1 MPCPGFCPIIA
12 YALDE
17 TVVLLHISRQ
27 AGSRM
32 TPPEKTGPS
41 PSLQWMW
48 ANIFGKGDA
57 DQAAIRESIGKI
69 PLFQELTN
77 KELRRVEESLY
88 LRKYRADSF
97 IFRAGE
103 PGLGMYIIHAGSV
116 RIQRPEEAEAEAG
129 EPFLELGPGDFFGEM
144 ALFEENVHLVSAKAH
159 THTALL
165 GFFRP
170 DLMTLCHYYPRLGC
184 KLLLALGRVIS
195 DRVRASLTGGPG
207 RV

>member
-1 MPCPGFCPIIA
+1 M
-12 YALDE
+12 
-17 TVVLLHISRQ
+17 SR
-27 AGSRM
+27 S
-32 TPPEKTGPS
+32 EKTDPA

-48 ANIFGKGDA
+48 ANIFRKGDA
-57 DQAAIRESIGKI
+57 DQAAIRESIEKI
-69 PLFQELTN
+69 PLFQNLTK

-116 RIQRPEEAEAEAG
+116 WIQRPEVDDSDDS

-144 ALFEENVHLVSAKAH
+144 ALFEENFHLVSARAH

-170 DLMTLCHYYPRLGC
+170 DLMTLSHYYPRLGC
-184 KLLLALGRVIS
+184 KLLLALGRMIS
-195 DRVRASLTGGPG
+195 DRFRASLTGGPG
-207 RV
+207 RA

>member
-1 MPCPGFCPIIA
+1 MS
-12 YALDE
+12 L
-17 TVVLLHISRQ
+17 
-27 AGSRM
+27 
-32 TPPEKTGPS
+32 PEKSDPA

-48 ANIFGKGDA
+48 ANIFRRGDA
-57 DQAAIRESIGKI
+57 DQVAIRESIEKI
-69 PLFQELTN
+69 PLFQGLTQ

-116 RIQRPEEAEAEAG
+116 WIQRPERGEEEDA

-144 ALFEENVHLVSAKAH
+144 ALFEESVHLVSARAH

-170 DLMTLCHYYPRLGC
+170 DLMALSQFYPRLGC

-195 DRVRASLTGGPG
+195 DRFRASLTGNPG
-207 RV
+207 RT

>member
-1 MPCPGFCPIIA
+1 M
-12 YALDE
+12 
-17 TVVLLHISRQ
+17 SR
-27 AGSRM
+27 S
-32 TPPEKTGPS
+32 EKTDPA

-48 ANIFGKGDA
+48 ANIFRKGDA
-57 DQAAIRESIGKI
+57 DQIAIRESIEKT
-69 PLFQELTN
+69 PLFQDLTK
-77 KELRRVEESLY
+77 KELHRVEESLY

-116 RIQRPEEAEAEAG
+116 RIQRPEEDNSADS

-144 ALFEENVHLVSAKAH
+144 ALFEENVHLVSARAH

-170 DLMTLCHYYPRLGC
+170 DLMTLSHYYPRLGC

-195 DRVRASLTGGPG
+195 DRFRAPG
-207 RV
+207 RA

>member
-1 MPCPGFCPIIA
+1 M
-12 YALDE
+12 
-17 TVVLLHISRQ
+17 SR
-27 AGSRM
+27 S
-32 TPPEKTGPS
+32 EKTDPV
-41 PSLQWMW
+41 PTMQWMW
-48 ANIFGKGDA
+48 ANIFGNRDA
-57 DQAAIRESIGKI
+57 DQVAIRESIEKI
-69 PLFQELTN
+69 PLFQDLTRR
-77 KELRRVEESLY
+77 ELRRVEESLY

-116 RIQRPEEAEAEAG
+116 WIQRPEEADS

-144 ALFEENVHLVSAKAH
+144 ALFRENVQLVSARAH

-170 DLMTLCHYYPRLGC
+170 DLMTLSHYYPRLGC

-195 DRVRASLTGGPG
+195 DRFRASLTGGPG
-207 RV
+207 RA

>member
-1 MPCPGFCPIIA
+1 M
-12 YALDE
+12 
-17 TVVLLHISRQ
+17 
-27 AGSRM
+27 
-32 TPPEKTGPS
+32 
-41 PSLQWMW
+41 QWRW
-48 ANIFGKGDA
+48 ASIFRNGDA
-57 DQAAIRESIGKI
+57 DQVAIRKSIEKI
-69 PLFQELTN
+69 PLFQDLTRR
-77 KELRRVEESLY
+77 ELRRVEESLY

-116 RIQRPEEAEAEAG
+116 WIQRPEEADS

-144 ALFEENVHLVSAKAH
+144 ALFGENVHLVSARAH

-170 DLMTLCHYYPRLGC
+170 DLMTLSHYYPRLGC

-195 DRVRASLTGGPG
+195 DRFRASLTGGPG
-207 RV
+207 RA

>member
-1 MPCPGFCPIIA
+1 M
-12 YALDE
+12 
-17 TVVLLHISRQ
+17 SR
-27 AGSRM
+27 S
-32 TPPEKTGPS
+32 EKTYPA

-48 ANIFGKGDA
+48 ANIFRKGDT
-57 DQAAIRESIGKI
+57 DEVAIRESIEKI
-69 PLFQELTN
+69 PLFQDLTK

-116 RIQRPEEAEAEAG
+116 WIQRPEEADS

-144 ALFEENVHLVSAKAH
+144 ALFEENVHLVSARAH

-170 DLMTLCHYYPRLGC
+170 DLMTLSHDYPRLGC

-195 DRVRASLTGGPG
+195 ERFRASLTGGPG
-207 RV
+207 RA

>member
-1 MPCPGFCPIIA
+1 M
-12 YALDE
+12 
-17 TVVLLHISRQ
+17 SR
-27 AGSRM
+27 S
-32 TPPEKTGPS
+32 EKTDPV

-48 ANIFGKGDA
+48 ANVFKKGDA
-57 DQAAIRESIGKI
+57 DQVAIRESIERI
-69 PLFQELTN
+69 PLFQDLTK
-77 KELRRVEESLY
+77 KELRRIEESLY

-116 RIQRPEEAEAEAG
+116 WIQRPEEADS

-144 ALFEENVHLVSAKAH
+144 ALFEENVHLVSARAH
-159 THTALL
+159 TQTALL

-170 DLMTLCHYYPRLGC
+170 DLMTLSHYYPRLGC

-195 DRVRASLTGGPG
+195 HRFRASLTGGSG
-207 RV
+207 QA

>member
-1 MPCPGFCPIIA
+1 M
-12 YALDE
+12 
-17 TVVLLHISRQ
+17 SR
-27 AGSRM
+27 S
-32 TPPEKTGPS
+32 EKTDPA

-48 ANIFGKGDA
+48 ANIFRKGDA
-57 DQAAIRESIGKI
+57 DQVAIRESIEKI
-69 PLFQELTN
+69 PLFQDLTK

-116 RIQRPEEAEAEAG
+116 WIQRPEEAIG
-129 EPFLELGPGDFFGEM
+129 DSEPFLELGPGDFFGEM
-144 ALFEENVHLVSAKAH
+144 ALFEENVHLVSARAH

-170 DLMTLCHYYPRLGC
+170 DLMTLSHHYPRLGC

-195 DRVRASLTGGPG
+195 DRFRASLTGGPV
-207 RV
+207 RA

>member
-1 MPCPGFCPIIA
+1 M
-12 YALDE
+12 
-17 TVVLLHISRQ
+17 SR
-27 AGSRM
+27 S
-32 TPPEKTGPS
+32 EKTDPA
-41 PSLQWMW
+41 PPLQWMW
-48 ANIFGKGDA
+48 ANIFRKGDA
-57 DQAAIRESIGKI
+57 DQIAIRKSIEKI
-69 PLFQELTN
+69 PLFQDLTK
-77 KELRRVEESLY
+77 KELRMVEESLY

-116 RIQRPEEAEAEAG
+116 WIQRQKEEDSDDS

-144 ALFEENVHLVSAKAH
+144 ALFDENVHLVSARAH

-170 DLMTLCHYYPRLGC
+170 DLMTLSHYYPRLGC

-195 DRVRASLTGGPG
+195 DRFRACLTGGPG
-207 RV
+207 